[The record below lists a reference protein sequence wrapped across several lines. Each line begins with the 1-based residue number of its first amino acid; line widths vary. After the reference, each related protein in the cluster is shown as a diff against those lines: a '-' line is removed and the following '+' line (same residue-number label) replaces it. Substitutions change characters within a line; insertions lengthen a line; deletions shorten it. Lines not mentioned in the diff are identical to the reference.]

1 MKLQEA
7 TLEIDYRLEQFK
19 DQQKWLNLF
28 LNKVTSQL
36 QNFQP

>member
-1 MKLQEA
+1 
-7 TLEIDYRLEQFK
+7 
-19 DQQKWLNLF
+19 LF